1 MLSIS
6 PLGNASARH
15 ATKAHG
21 SSILKHTGASVSLFE
36 ETLIEALMVALC
48 GVRSGQVSSV
58 MQILMVD
65 WEKER
70 EAVSLSGDE
79 YKCVQGI
86 TYRSAWLGEISN
98 TFKEEREAWGSA
110 VSLSG

>member
-1 MLSIS
+1 MLSFS

-15 ATKAHG
+15 AIKAP
-21 SSILKHTGASVSLFE
+21 SNSILKDTGASVSLFE
-36 ETLIEALMVALC
+36 ETFVEALMVALC

-58 MQILMVD
+58 MEILTVD

-79 YKCVQGI
+79 YKCVQ
-86 TYRSAWLGEISN
+86 LG
-98 TFKEEREAWGSA
+98 
-110 VSLSG
+110 